1 MPLVPFDVYLPATKV
16 DFFGKSNA
24 EYVETITIEVIGEHE
39 YQMVTPSGHK
49 AINNSK
55 IKAIQAKIDYYTDFL
70 QKIKNEK

>member
-1 MPLVPFDVYLPATKV
+1 
-16 DFFGKSNA
+16 
-24 EYVETITIEVIGEHE
+24 
-39 YQMVTPSGHK
+39 MVTPSGHK

>member
-16 DFFGKSNA
+16 DLFGKSNA
-24 EYVETITIEVIGEHE
+24 EYVETITIEVIGENE
-39 YQMVTPSGHK
+39 YQIVTPSGHK
-49 AINNSK
+49 AINNVK